1 MRAVVF
7 TLGCKVN
14 EVESACIMSSL
25 ENMGFE
31 VSDKLSFADLYVLNT
46 CAVTREAER
55 KSRQL
60 VARVKKYNPAAKI
73 LVCGCA
79 SQKDGAAFAGKGVEF
94 VSGARDKSEIVTA
107 AAELFSLNDCG
118 LLFHYN
124 IP

>member
-79 SQKDGAAFAGKGVEF
+79 
-94 VSGARDKSEIVTA
+94 
-107 AAELFSLNDCG
+107 
-118 LLFHYN
+118 
-124 IP
+124 